1 MMQVLAELERRG
13 LQEEGLLRVAA
24 HKQKVQALCDTVERD
39 LYVRPERVD
48 ALLLRAP
55 VHDLATLLKR
65 LIRDLPESLLT
76 NQLVDLFYQ
85 AHSQSIY

>member
-24 HKQKVQALCDTVERD
+24 HKQKVQALCDTVEKD